1 MMVHGIVLSRTE
13 MSADRFCTS
22 VAIHR
27 GGTWEQVRLLDEGSF
42 HPNRDGFAYARQVI
56 LAKWVPGR
64 TIRLPEPEVRD
75 PRPTHPEDRVVDLR
89 RIVLGEMAEPATIM
103 AIVRAMTFRSAHAL
117 FPRIVRQDNGKV
129 YVPGDRP
136 QDRSIGYVDCR
147 RVTVFPDEFAEIRT
161 RADELLLCKIK
172 SEIFLSKIRS
182 GRVGEHVDYPAG
194 TVRLGLANP
203 SDWEGRFNPPRCYVM
218 LTGTVR

>member
-27 GGTWEQVRLLDEGSF
+27 GGTWEQVRLLDEGGF

-64 TIRLPEPEVRD
+64 NIRLPEPEVRD
-75 PRPTHPEDRVVDLR
+75 PRPTHPEDRVVDLE
-89 RIVLGEMAEPATIM
+89 RIVLGEMADPATLL
-103 AIVRAMTFRSAHAL
+103 ALVRAMTSPSARAL
-117 FPRIVRQDNGKV
+117 FPNIVWQDNGKT
-129 YVPGDRP
+129 YVRGNAP
-136 QDRSIGYVDCR
+136 QERSIGYVNIER
-147 RVTVFPDEFAEIRT
+147 LAIRSDEYADVRM
-161 RADELLLCKIK
+161 RAGESLVCKIK
-172 SEIFLSKIRS
+172 SEIFLAKIRD
-182 GRVGEHVDYPAG
+182 GRVAVNEEFPAR
-194 TVRLGLANP
+194 TARLGLANP
-203 SDWEGRFNPPRCYVM
+203 YDWDGRFNPPRCYVM